1 MRSVLQVIRHG
12 LRLLPLVLVLALVV
26 PGSGVRP
33 TTIGLMKVQ
42 PAEAY
47 DFADGVV
54 WTLVLGED
62 AEGQTDLIQ
71 LLGINFRNGNA
82 AAIGIPRDSW
92 FELSPEVGEERINKA
107 YATGGAELAA
117 DAVERLVGIAP
128 DYVLV
133 TDTDG
138 FLAMVG
144 TLGEVEVDSEFAFEA
159 EDSDLQVHRG
169 VNTFSPQE
177 ALDFATT
184 RTTLARGDF
193 DRSLNHQALLLGLL
207 EQLRARDDEP
217 GFIETL
223 GLDAV
228 DGIDTGNLSPLDVYR
243 LLNALTSVDPGKA
256 SGCIVLGTDATSP
269 LGGAIVIPDFE
280 LAQRYGDD
288 VRSDARF
295 DKDCPEGA

>member
-1 MRSVLQVIRHG
+1 MRSVLHVIRHG
-12 LRLLPLVLVLALVV
+12 LRLVPLVLVLALVV

-144 TLGEVEVDSEFAFEA
+144 TLGEVEVDSEFAFAA

-228 DGIDTGNLSPLDVYR
+228 GGIDTGNLSPLDLYR

-269 LGGAIVIPDFE
+269 LGGAIVIPDLE

-288 VRSDARF
+288 VRTDARF
-295 DKDCPEGA
+295 DQDCPEGA

>member
-1 MRSVLQVIRHG
+1 MRTALRVIRHG

-54 WTLVLGED
+54 WTLVLGKD

-92 FELSPEVGEERINKA
+92 FELSPEEG
-107 YATGGAELAA
+107 
-117 DAVERLVGIAP
+117 
-128 DYVLV
+128 
-133 TDTDG
+133 
-138 FLAMVG
+138 
-144 TLGEVEVDSEFAFEA
+144 
-159 EDSDLQVHRG
+159 EDSHQHGVRDGRRGAGRGRRRASRRDRARLRAGDRHRRLPGDGGHPGRGRGRLG
-169 VNTFSPQE
+169 VRVPGRGLRPPGAPRGEHLLPQE
-177 ALDFATT
+177 ALDFAVT

-207 EQLRARDDEP
+207 EALRARDDEP
-217 GFIETL
+217 GFIEAL

-228 DGIDTGNLSPLDVYR
+228 DGIDTGNLSPLDLYR

-256 SGCIVLGTDATSP
+256 SGCIVLGSDATSP

-280 LAQRYGDD
+280 LAQRYADD
-288 VRSDARF
+288 VRADAHF
-295 DKDCPEGA
+295 DRDCPEGA